1 MEKSGTVKVMEKI
14 LKENIKMEK
23 DGMDMVE
30 NM

>member
-23 DGMDMVE
+23 DGMDMEE